1 MEKTT
6 IQITWNGKAKKLAG
20 FIAGTLGLENRRVK
34 RPEPHYQ
41 IGAGFRLFEDGRLE
55 VSDRADDA
63 DFATIRTILLERGAI
78 SDEAAQATE
87 TAQITETATVT
98 EVAQTDEVVQDTE
111 EIQFGEVA
119 QATDG
124 TQVDNADQT
133 EDTLPADNQAEETTM
148 PALSE
153 SSANPADRNTDEPSV
168 ESPAELEPAELEP
181 AESEQTE
188 EVPNGTAMSEPTE
201 QEPAASAQSESS
213 LIDDFTVSIAR
224 DSMTEEAISNLRKM
238 VRAKAPLFRK
248 SIGAD
253 NLAIEVTDETVDF
266 PWFKNV
272 DANMAKAYTD
282 FISLL
287 CQKAR
292 NAKRITAKER
302 DVTNE
307 RYAMRVFLI
316 SLGGNGKEYSL
327 MRKVMLKNL
336 SGSSAFRDKKR
347 RSELVI

>member
-63 DFATIRTILLERGAI
+63 DFATIRTILSERGAI
-78 SDEAAQATE
+78 SEEAAQATE

-98 EVAQTDEVVQDTE
+98 EIGQTGEVMQTAASEPVQMDEVVQ
-111 EIQFGEVA
+111 
-119 QATDG
+119 ATDDA
-124 TQVDNADQT
+124 QVDNADQT
-133 EDTLPADNQAEETTM
+133 ADTLPADDQVEETIM
-148 PALSE
+148 PALSG
-153 SSANPADRNTDEPSV
+153 SLANPADGNTDGASV
-168 ESPAELEPAELEP
+168 ESTVEALR
-181 AESEQTE
+181 ESTTEAEQTGALPT
-188 EVPNGTAMSEPTE
+188 EVETTETESAEPEQNGIATTEPTE
-201 QEPAASAQSESS
+201 QEPAESAPHESAQTAST
-213 LIDDFTVSIAR
+213 LIDEFTVSIAR

-272 DANMAKAYTD
+272 DADMAKAYAD

-292 NAKRITAKER
+292 NAKRITAK
-302 DVTNE
+302 V
-307 RYAMRVFLI
+307 
-316 SLGGNGKEYSL
+316 
-327 MRKVMLKNL
+327 
-336 SGSSAFRDKKR
+336 R
-347 RSELVI
+347 R